1 MAATQTRALD
11 VAQSPAAV
19 PAPAAEQGSGT
30 ATRWR
35 ELTQAQKAAAV
46 VLAVGPDEAGSVL
59 DALPEGDVERVALEI
74 ATLGDIA
81 PEQMAQI
88 LEEFYTEAILHHSLI
103 SGGES
108 HARELLRRW
117 KGDEADDIVDRL
129 LATVRTTPF
138 HFLRFHQAAEI
149 VQQLREEHPQTVAL
163 VLAHLPT
170 RLGAQILG
178 GLEPHQQG
186 EVALRVA
193 TMEPTAPEVVARVED
208 ALEARIGS
216 RLGRGGSRADHAG
229 PKELANM
236 LNNSDRGTERAILGS
251 LEAANPELAEEV
263 RALMFVFEDIVTLD
277 DRSVQEVLREVE
289 PGRLALA
296 LKGVGEDVRGTIMRN
311 LSDRAREA
319 LVEEIDL
326 LGPTR
331 VRDVEAAQSEIVRT
345 IRRMEESGQVIIQRG
360 DDSELI

>member
-1 MAATQTRALD
+1 MTNIVKAPDSDVMAG
-11 VAQSPAAV
+11 
-19 PAPAAEQGSGT
+19 EQPEG
-30 ATRWR
+30 WR

-46 VLAVGPDEAGSVL
+46 LLAVGPDAANGILERM
-59 DALPEGDVERVALEI
+59 PESDVERVALEI
-74 ATLGDIA
+74 ATLGDI
-81 PEQMAQI
+81 PPNQMQTI
-88 LEEFYTEAILHHSLI
+88 LEEFYTEALVHKQLI
-103 SGGES
+103 SGGEK
-108 HARELLRRW
+108 HAREMLRRW
-117 KGDEADDIVDRL
+117 RGDEADDIVDRL

-138 HFLRFHQAAEI
+138 NFLRFHQAGEI

-178 GLEPHQQG
+178 GLEPNQQG

-193 TMEPTAPEVVARVED
+193 TMSGTAPEVVARVED
-208 ALEARIGS
+208 ALEARIGG
-216 RLGRGGSRADHAG
+216 RFQRGGSREEGAG
-229 PKELANM
+229 TKDLANM

-251 LEAANPELAEEV
+251 LEATNPELAEEV

-277 DRSVQEVLREVE
+277 DRSVQEVLRQVE
-289 PGRLALA
+289 SARLALA
-296 LKGVGEDVRGTIMRN
+296 LKGVGEAVRDTIMRN

-331 VRDVEAAQSEIVRT
+331 IRDVEAAQSEVVRT
-345 IRRMEESGQVIIQRG
+345 IRKMEEAGQIVIQRG
-360 DDSELI
+360 DDGEMI